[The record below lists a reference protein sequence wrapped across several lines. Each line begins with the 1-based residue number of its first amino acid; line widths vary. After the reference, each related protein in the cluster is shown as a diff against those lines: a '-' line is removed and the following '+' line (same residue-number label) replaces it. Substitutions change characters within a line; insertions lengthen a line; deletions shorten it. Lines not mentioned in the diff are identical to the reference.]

1 MKKIIYFINRPIYT
15 RGEYQLVGEL
25 QLKRGLFKE
34 LVSPPRLQTNDIP
47 YDSLGLGGSGLGWC
61 RIVRRCRC
69 HGNDV

>member
-1 MKKIIYFINRPIYT
+1 MKVLVILWLLYLFLL
-15 RGEYQLVGEL
+15 LVGEPE
-25 QLKRGLFKE
+25 GANFE

-61 RIVRRCRC
+61 RIVWRCRC